1 MAASEILGLFTSP
14 QQYQQNQLA
23 QFQNR
28 AAQEVQLN
36 PFQQAALGAR
46 TAGYQLGQGIGGAL
60 GGQDPQLQKIARRQ
74 QLLSQLDQ
82 SDPASYARVA
92 KIASDAG
99 DQELAFGIANAGR
112 EAAVKIAQANK
123 ERQLAVPARIQ
134 ESQQAA
140 VISQAI
146 RQYKALPQTP
156 ETTQAIETLQVQLDF
171 LSPKPKTEATP
182 NEIQIATRFALRKGV
197 EGTPEYNAEFDS
209 QLTRLTTK
217 EPKDISPNVKEV
229 GVAEGT
235 RAPVYLDVVK
245 DEQFTYQK
253 GSDGKQVRVP
263 YVGGVDRTTAKVSAT
278 STSKGADEGAKTIAE
293 LSAKRVDAA
302 RVSAG
307 KAIEQAGLLQ
317 ELLKTP
323 QPISGSGAPVR
334 VGALRVFSTF
344 GLTSSKDD
352 EALGNADKFNALAG
366 ERVISFIKALGS
378 NPTDTDREF
387 ARTIGPALEK
397 GTKTNADLINFLLER
412 ARKVVKDA
420 DAIEAHFYDNNYSLR
435 GYKSPFL
442 TDLETT
448 KSKASDKPVS
458 QMTKQELLEAIEAKK
473 RQPQ

>member
-1 MAASEILGLFTSP
+1 MASEILGLFTTP
-14 QQYQQNQLA
+14 EQYQQNQLA
-23 QFQNR
+23 QVRNR
-28 AAQEVQLN
+28 AFQEVQLD

-46 TAGYQLGQGIGGAL
+46 TAGYQFGQAVGGAL
-60 GGQDPQLQKIARRQ
+60 GGQDPQLQKIAGRQ
-74 QLLSQLDQ
+74 RLASQLDPNNP
-82 SDPASYARVA
+82 DSYMQVARMA
-92 KIASDAG
+92 ADAG
-99 DQELAFGIANAGR
+99 DQEFAIAISDAGR
-112 EAAVKIAQANK
+112 KAMSEYALIQQRTR
-123 ERQLAVPARIQ
+123 ERQAADPFQQIVRSGKFTPASLATY
-134 ESQQAA
+134 QQSGN
-140 VISQAI
+140 VGDLVLLE
-146 RQYKALPQTP
+146 K
-156 ETTQAIETLQVQLDF
+156 EG
-171 LSPKPKTEATP
+171 ATP
-182 NEIQIATRFALRKGV
+182 NEIQIASRFALQKGA
-197 EGTPEYNAEFDS
+197 EGTPEFNTEFNA

-217 EPKDISPNVKEV
+217 QPKDSTPNIKEI

-235 RAPVYLDVVK
+235 RAPVYLDVVN
-245 DEQFTYQK
+245 DSQFTYQK
-253 GSDGKQVRVP
+253 GADGNQVRVP

-302 RVSAG
+302 QVLAA

-352 EALGNADKFNALAG
+352 EALGNADKFTALAG

-420 DAIEAHFYDNNYSLR
+420 AAIEAHFYDNNYSLR

-442 TDLETT
+442 TDLETP
-448 KSKASDKPVS
+448 KSSASDKPVDK
-458 QMTKQELLEAIEAKK
+458 MTKQELLNEKARLLSNKK
-473 RQPQ
+473 P